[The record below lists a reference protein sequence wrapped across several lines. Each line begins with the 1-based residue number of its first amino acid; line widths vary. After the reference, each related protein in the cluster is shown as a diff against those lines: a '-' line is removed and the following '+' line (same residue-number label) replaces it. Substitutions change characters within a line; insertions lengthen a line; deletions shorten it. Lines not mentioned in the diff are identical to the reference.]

1 MYNKSMVHIISF
13 KIQWLILMIYF
24 LGKKKNSPRHAF
36 CFIKKS
42 TKNNI
47 FIKLVSLRPS
57 KMLRLGGFEFWASS
71 MLRYTFNITD
81 FFFLIT
87 TLLLLI
93 KLGGIE
99 DLKLLLQLIKK
110 GKKKK
115 NFLCCVFAWFAYEW
129 LSKT

>member
-1 MYNKSMVHIISF
+1 MVHTISF
-13 KIQWLILMIYF
+13 KIQWLILTIYF
-24 LGKKKNSPRHAF
+24 LGKKKKLSLACF
-36 CFIKKS
+36 CFFKKAPKIIS
-42 TKNNI
+42 SSNEFCFSQAKC
-47 FIKLVSLRPS
+47 LELGVSS
-57 KMLRLGGFEFWASS
+57 FELYACIGTLLILLF
-71 MLRYTFNITD
+71 F

-115 NFLCCVFAWFAYEW
+115 NFLCYVFAWLAYEW
-129 LSKT
+129 LSKK